1 MRTTLITLES
11 GTGFRCRS
19 RRRRALA
26 ALAATVLTAGLA
38 ACDASGSSGTTTQSS
53 DGVASDAGAVTAP
66 VLDAGSEASCLD
78 FWGDPDYQD
87 TVSRTVLDRAA
98 TARAEGA
105 DDPMFYALTGD
116 DVDAVFEQA
125 QGDVDAAAS
134 ELAGWFRSEPERGQ
148 EADLDAFVGAW
159 ESLAAACAPAS
170 QAALWASG
178 QGEDGTKPGALVCAD
193 ITDTPSTLNV
203 YANANVLTSNMFDVV
218 GLYPRTVGEDQM
230 DLVRGTD
237 EILARE
243 IAAVDD
249 DAVRSA
255 LEEIRVPFRNAID
268 GDRNSP
274 GLQESMRTFGDA
286 CGAAGYDIPPMT
298 ESGQDEEGLV

>member
-1 MRTTLITLES
+1 M
-11 GTGFRCRS
+11 
-19 RRRRALA
+19 
-26 ALAATVLTAGLA
+26 LAATVLTAGLA
-38 ACDASGSSGTTTQSS
+38 ACGPTTGADGAGSSS
-53 DGVASDAGAVTAP
+53 DGGGASDSGAAASAPPLDPASETA
-66 VLDAGSEASCLD
+66 CLD

-125 QGDVDAAAS
+125 QGPVDEAAT
-134 ELAGWFRSEPERGQ
+134 ELGEWFRTEPERG
-148 EADLDAFVGAW
+148 EDADLDAFVGAW
-159 ESLAAACAPAS
+159 ESLAAVCAPAS
-170 QAALWASG
+170 QAALWAAG

-193 ITDTPSTLNV
+193 IADTPSTLNV

-249 DAVRSA
+249 EAVRAA
-255 LEEIRVPFRNAID
+255 LEEMRVPFRNAID

-274 GLQESMRTFGDA
+274 GLQETMRTFGDA